1 MYILGISS
9 GGESGVALF
18 KDSELI
24 CAANEERFSRIKLD
38 TAFPIKSLEWC
49 LSFANV
55 HKDEIEHIIYGFSAG
70 CETEQ
75 EKIHFFEKLISAD
88 ASGKEGKIIRDR
100 VISETKVDEEKYKEF
115 IVEVESFFKR
125 DIQIERINHHHSHVA
140 AAYIA
145 SGMQKALVV
154 TADGRGDYRSVTIG
168 IASKEGFEELYVSPS
183 WNSLGYFYGRMTKLC
198 GFTPNRHEGKV
209 TGLAALGNY
218 TQALDFVK
226 KMMYVKE
233 GEIVANLGE
242 YYVPFF
248 SNYSQA
254 LLDEANMYK
263 REDLAAVTQ
272 FYFQQMITE
281 LISYYVQ
288 KTGLKNIAL
297 AGGVFSN
304 ISLNQAIYE
313 MDKEIDVFVYPN
325 MGDAGTCVGGCYA
338 WLWKKCKISSKPVES
353 MYLGYE
359 LNPKLL
365 LSKSEQNKKFQV
377 RVLKDIYE
385 EVIEALLQGDTIGL
399 AEGRAEFGPRALGNR
414 SIIASAQD
422 SKIIEKIS
430 KQLGRDIFM
439 PLAPIMP
446 IELADEF
453 VYLRDD
459 KSVNKGYFMTM
470 TYNAKPILK
479 DVAEAIVHVDGTIR
493 PQFITKEKNEFLHGL
508 LIHWYEKTG
517 SPALINTSFNAHEEP
532 IVNNEDDV
540 LSALANN
547 VVDAVFCSPY
557 LVENSLGSV

>member
-18 KDSELI
+18 KDTELI

-49 LSFANV
+49 LSFANID
-55 HKDEIEHIIYGFSAG
+55 KNEIDLIVYGFSAG
-70 CETEQ
+70 SETKQ
-75 EKIHFFEKLISAD
+75 QKANYFEKLISVE
-88 ASGKEGKIIRDR
+88 ASSESGKIIKDR
-100 VISETKVDEEKYKEF
+100 VISETEVDEEKYCEF
-115 IVEVESFFKR
+115 IVEVENFFKR
-125 DIQIERINHHHSHVA
+125 DIEIKRINHHHSHVA
-140 AAYIA
+140 TAYIA

-168 IASKEGFEELYVSPS
+168 IATKDGFEELYVSPS
-183 WNSLGYFYGRMTKLC
+183 WNSFGYFYGRMTKLC

-218 TQALDFVK
+218 NKALDFVK
-226 KMMYVKE
+226 KMIHVKE

-248 SNYSQA
+248 SNYSQK

-263 REDLAAVTQ
+263 REDLAAATQ
-272 FYFQQMITE
+272 FYFEEMITE
-281 LISYYVQ
+281 LIGFYV
-288 KTGLKNIAL
+288 KRSGVKNIAL

-338 WLWKKCKISSKPVES
+338 WLWEKHKISSKLVDS
-353 MYLGYE
+353 MFLGYE
-359 LNPKLL
+359 LNSQLL

-377 RVLKDIYE
+377 KVLKDVYTEI
-385 EVIEALLQGDTIGL
+385 IEALLQGKTIGL

-453 VYLRDD
+453 VYLRDS
-459 KSVNKGYFMTM
+459 KSVDKGYFMTM

-479 DVAEAIVHVDGTIR
+479 DVAQAIVHVDGTIR

-508 LIHWYEKTG
+508 LMHWYERTG

-532 IVNNEDDV
+532 IVNNEEDV

-547 VVDAVFCSPY
+547 VVDAVLCRPY
-557 LVENSLGSV
+557 LVENSLGTL